1 MRKNNLDEP
10 LMKKISRRKFIGGAA
25 AVTAALSVSPLR
37 IFSNNYQSAEAE
49 GTDFKLKYAPS
60 LLMFRQHAGKEP
72 LDNLKFMRT
81 QGFRAMFDNDLMDK
95 SVQVQEALAGEM
107 NRLGME
113 WGPFVAYADFS
124 KKSFVTRD
132 KEVRQM
138 LSTRMKEAVEVAKR
152 VQAKWALVVPGRYD
166 ESLEWDY
173 QTANV
178 VENLKYLAEIC
189 EPSGLVMVIEPL
201 NPWNHPG
208 LFLTKIPQS
217 YQICKAVN
225 SPSCKIV
232 NDFYHQQ
239 ISEGNLI
246 PNIDRSWDE
255 TASFH
260 IGDNPG
266 RKEPTTGEINYKNI
280 FKHLFQKGYEG
291 VLCMEH
297 GKKMSGI
304 EGEKAVIAAYRACDD
319 FLPE

>member
-1 MRKNNLDEP
+1 M
-10 LMKKISRRKFIGGAA
+10 
-25 AVTAALSVSPLR
+25 
-37 IFSNNYQSAEAE
+37 
-49 GTDFKLKYAPS
+49 
-60 LLMFRQHAGKEP
+60 
-72 LDNLKFMRT
+72 
-81 QGFRAMFDNDLMDK
+81 
-95 SVQVQEALAGEM
+95 
-107 NRLGME
+107 
-113 WGPFVAYADFS
+113 
-124 KKSFVTRD
+124 VTRD
-132 KEVRQM
+132 KEIRQM
-138 LSTRMKEAVEVAKR
+138 LSARMKEAVEVAER

-166 ESLEWDY
+166 ERLEWDY

-178 VENLKYLAEIC
+178 VDNLKYLADIC

-232 NDFYHQQ
+232 NDVYHQQ

-266 RKEPTTGEINYKNI
+266 RNEPTTGEINFKNI
-280 FKHLFQKGYEG
+280 FKHLFQKEYDG

-297 GKKMSGI
+297 GKKLSGI
-304 EGEKAVIAAYRACDD
+304 EGEKAVIAAYRVCDN
-319 FLPE
+319 F